1 MYGALCIAVSDLMDS
16 AEPEVV
22 EEETPTGPVSLV
34 SALMAKKKKQPTP
47 VARDEVTE
55 YLAEKVTNI
64 TDNPL
69 AWWKQNEE
77 KFPLSARLAK
87 KYLSLPA
94 SSAPSERIFSKMHAV
109 VDKRRAS
116 LDPDRVERIVF
127 IKENRLKSK
136 GM

>member
-1 MYGALCIAVSDLMDS
+1 MDAPSQGEVYGALRIAVSDLMDS

-77 KFPLSARLAK
+77 KFPLLARLAK
-87 KYLSLPA
+87 KISLS
-94 SSAPSERIFSKMHAV
+94 PS
-109 VDKRRAS
+109 
-116 LDPDRVERIVF
+116 
-127 IKENRLKSK
+127 
-136 GM
+136 